1 MRIIT
6 IRLWNNNNDNKILK
20 VELMAIIITIFW
32 KCELIIIIIII
43 IIIMI
48 IIRIRIIMIMI
59 IIIIIRFWKLN

>member
-32 KCELIIIIIII
+32 KCELIIIII
-43 IIIMI
+43 M
-48 IIRIRIIMIMI
+48 
-59 IIIIIRFWKLN
+59 RFWESN